1 MEEEIDLFEHH
12 ETLPKQVQ
20 DIIESWDEMANTKY
34 LESDRIIDEIS
45 KYGYTAD
52 YGLCGELHSLQKI
65 SQCDIGDWAVIPNW
79 VTKDEDVSS
88 NYGMVMEFSVSL
100 TPDST
105 EPNYWFVHMTLKNG
119 ESVTVNAHKI
129 IKLY

>member
-88 NYGMVMEFSVSL
+88 NYGMVMEFSVNL
-100 TPDST
+100 LPYST
-105 EPNYWFVHMTLKNG
+105 EPYWFVHMTLKNG
-119 ESVTVNAHKI
+119 ESVTVNAHEI

>member
-20 DIIESWDEMANTKY
+20 DILESWDEMANSKY

-52 YGLCGELHSLQKI
+52 YGLCGELHSLQKV
-65 SQCDIGDWAVIPNW
+65 SPCDIGDWAVIPDW
-79 VTKDEDVSS
+79 VAKDEGVSS
-88 NYGMVMEFSVSL
+88 NYGMVMQFSEEVVAN
-100 TPDST
+100 ST
-105 EPNYWFVHMTLKNG
+105 DINWYVHMTLKNG
-119 ESVTVNAHKI
+119 ESVTVNAQEI
-129 IKLY
+129 TKLY